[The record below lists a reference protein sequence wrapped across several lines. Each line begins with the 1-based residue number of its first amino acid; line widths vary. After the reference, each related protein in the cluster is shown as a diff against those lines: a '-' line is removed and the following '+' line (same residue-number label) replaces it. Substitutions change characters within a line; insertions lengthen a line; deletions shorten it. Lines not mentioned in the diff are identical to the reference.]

1 MGAREAPSKLRGT
14 PVSLPPW
21 WLERANRASE
31 GQSLSELAEK
41 LSRVAQRDP
50 AWDRTTVSRFLKNE
64 NPTYELMLAFCALFE
79 ELLQP
84 VFIADTY
91 EEAHQLLV
99 TTRRV
104 RGSES
109 TPEKEARRAVLIKA
123 REQIEQS
130 VADQTSRLESVDEG
144 ISNRRRTRG
153 VGRSR
158 TPSS

>member
-1 MGAREAPSKLRGT
+1 MSGNEPPKKLRGT

-21 WLERANRASE
+21 WLERANNVR
-31 GQSLSELAEK
+31 GNQSLSQLAER
-41 LSRVAQRDP
+41 LSKAAQRDP
-50 AWDRTTVSRFLKNE
+50 AWDRTTVSKFLKNE
-64 NPTYELMLAFCALFE
+64 FPTYELMLAFCAVFE

-84 VFIADTY
+84 VFIAESY

-104 RGSES
+104 RGQDS

-130 VADQTSRLESVDEG
+130 ARDQTKRLDSPDEG
-144 ISNRRRTRG
+144 VSNRRRHRG
-153 VGRSR
+153 VGKSG
-158 TPSS
+158 TSSP

>member
-1 MGAREAPSKLRGT
+1 MGPREQPQKLRGT

-21 WLERANRASE
+21 WLQRANKAAE
-31 GQSLSELAEK
+31 GFSLSELADQ
-41 LSRVAQRDP
+41 LSRAAARTP
-50 AWDRTTVSRFLKNE
+50 AWDRTTISRFLKNE
-64 NPTYELMLAFCALFE
+64 NPTYELMLAFCAVFD

-84 VFIADTY
+84 VFIAETY
-91 EEAHQLLV
+91 EEAHQLQV

-109 TPEKEARRAVLIKA
+109 TPEKEARRAVLVKA

-130 VADQTSRLESVDEG
+130 VSDQTTRLESMDEETSG
-144 ISNRRRTRG
+144 RRRTRG